1 VTSGFQA
8 VRDDLRRAAGTF
20 GTESVTL
27 WTVMSPDG
35 PEGTGGGSPRFD
47 EALAQLLSAIA
58 ERHLQLAAAI
68 AAHGRMLRDA
78 WKHYQTAA
86 GDPAGSIAGVAAAD
100 VAQAGLGDQAA
111 DPAGG
116 DAGHLWDSVL

>member
-27 WTVMSPDG
+27 RTVMSPDG

-47 EALAQLLSAIA
+47 EALAQLLGAIG
-58 ERHLQLAAAI
+58 EQHLQLTAAI
-68 AAHGRMLRDA
+68 AAHGRKLREA
-78 WKHYQTAA
+78 WKQYQTAEE
-86 GDPAGSIAGVAAAD
+86 
-100 VAQAGLGDQAA
+100 
-111 DPAGG
+111 
-116 DAGHLWDSVL
+116 SVGRMVDRIMDEGQPGTARS